1 MAFLFGMIK
10 EKGGLT
16 MNKSQIEY
24 KIRELKM
31 DYMRVQG
38 DIEKLESTGHGT
50 SKAEEMLVAMEK
62 ELKELNEQLLAFEK

>member
-1 MAFLFGMIK
+1 
-10 EKGGLT
+10 

>member
-1 MAFLFGMIK
+1 
-10 EKGGLT
+10 

-31 DYMRVQG
+31 DYMRIQG

-50 SKAEEMLVAMEK
+50 SKAEEMLVQLEN
-62 ELKELNEQLLAFEK
+62 ELRELNEQLMAAEK